1 MRTLRKTGVEIVGL
15 LFVAC
20 VLGFGINAVR
30 GSLKPFRDYFPPIV
44 VDRPDR
50 PIPGA
55 DVESA
60 ADIGEEGDATAP
72 HEIEQPFSTVTF
84 DEAADL
90 YEDVRTA
97 TGVFLFVDAR
107 NDDDYSGGHIP
118 GAIQCDRFQLEA
130 HIAAVVNAAGI
141 AEMVIVYCNGGD
153 CEDSVRVC
161 QDLENSGVEFE
172 KLRLFAGG
180 WEDWTANR
188 MPIEDG
194 FEG

>member
-1 MRTLRKTGVEIVGL
+1 MKTLRRTGVEIVGL
-15 LFVAC
+15 LLVGC

-44 VDRPDR
+44 AVRPGSPD
-50 PIPGA
+50 PPADLEDGA
-55 DVESA
+55 NL
-60 ADIGEEGDATAP
+60 GEEGDATAP

-84 DEAADL
+84 GEVADL

-97 TGVFLFVDAR
+97 TGVYLFVDAR
-107 NDDDYSGGHIP
+107 NDDDYSSGHIP

-130 HIAAVVNAAGI
+130 QIEAVVNAAAI

-180 WEDWTANR
+180 WEDWTANQ